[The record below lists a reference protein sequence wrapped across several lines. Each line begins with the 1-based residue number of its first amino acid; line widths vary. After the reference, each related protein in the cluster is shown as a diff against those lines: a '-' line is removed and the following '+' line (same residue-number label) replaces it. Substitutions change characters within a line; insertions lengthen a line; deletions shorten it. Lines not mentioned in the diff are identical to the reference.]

1 MAVAWAALGL
11 LALVSFSFIGI
22 VWNKIDKL
30 GSDLRQE
37 IGRLD
42 GKIDQL
48 GSELRSELRQE
59 IGQVRQEISQ
69 VRQEI
74 GRLDGKI
81 DKLGSD
87 LGQEIMAQ
95 SIRIDGLAV
104 AEGQHPAN
112 A

>member
-42 GKIDQL
+42 GKID
-48 GSELRSELRQE
+48 
-59 IGQVRQEISQ
+59 
-69 VRQEI
+69 
-74 GRLDGKI
+74 
-81 DKLGSD
+81 KLGSD

>member
-22 VWNKIDKL
+22 VWN
-30 GSDLRQE
+30 
-37 IGRLD
+37 
-42 GKIDQL
+42 
-48 GSELRSELRQE
+48 
-59 IGQVRQEISQ
+59 
-69 VRQEI
+69 
-74 GRLDGKI
+74 KI